1 MGFSGGK
8 HMKCFRD
15 RIWHLSSQHCIC
27 CRYFWRSTRTRIRTS
42 LARKSSICGT
52 LRNCENIWKIVV
64 LISLVI
70 IANWGLFTMLPG
82 YVCNC
87 VAQRAKTS
95 SNCREKKGK
104 ALNRWN
110 LASFSRGSGKLVRR
124 KSTFPWIRQWLTLKH
139 TWWKTMIENPWIL
152 IQNDFL
158 RSRVFKMIWAHF
170 NAFVYLE
177 NSSCEAFWSNP
188 WTLQHQNRM

>member
-8 HMKCFRD
+8 HKKCFRD
-15 RIWHLSSQHCIC
+15 GIWHFSSQHCIC
-27 CRYFWRSTRTRIRTS
+27 CKFIFLCKYFWRSTRTRTS
-42 LARKSSICGT
+42 LARRSSICGT

-64 LISLVI
+64 LISSVI

-82 YVCNC
+82 YICNC

-110 LASFSRGSGKLVRR
+110 LPSFSRGSGKLVGR
-124 KSTFPWIRQWLTLKH
+124 KSTFPRYDNNWYWNIFD
-139 TWWKTMIENPWIL
+139 E
-152 IQNDFL
+152 
-158 RSRVFKMIWAHF
+158 
-170 NAFVYLE
+170 
-177 NSSCEAFWSNP
+177 
-188 WTLQHQNRM
+188 